1 MKTAIVHDWFDK
13 IAGSEKVVKEMLA
26 CFPDADVFSLVDFL
40 SQQQRD
46 ELGLEKVTPSF
57 IQRLPFARKHFRK
70 YLAFMPMAIEQF
82 DLSGYDL
89 VLSSSHAFGRSV
101 VTNAEQLH
109 ITYVHT
115 PMRYAWDMQQQYL
128 DQAGLRR
135 GVKASFVRCVLHYL
149 RTWDRGTAN
158 RPDVYI
164 ANSGFVAARIQ
175 KTYDRQAKVIYPPT
189 DVHKLALRSQK
200 DDFFLAAGRLV
211 SYKRFDLVVEAFAK
225 HPDQK
230 LVVIGKGSELERLR
244 EIATPNVTLMG
255 YQSDEVLRDHMQRAR
270 AFVFAAVEDFGI
282 MPVEVQACGTPVIG
296 LNRGGLRETV
306 LPHRT
311 GLLFDE
317 QTVECLSNAI
327 QEMLDLPRDYFGP
340 EHIRKHAERFSAD
353 RFRTEYRR
361 FIRACLAER
370 GMIGAEEIPELEF
383 DACEDLQVTER
394 VGA

>member
-1 MKTAIVHDWFDK
+1 MKTAIIHDWFDK

-40 SQQQRD
+40 SQQQRR

-57 IQRLPFARKHFRK
+57 IQRLPFSKKHFRN
-70 YLAFMPMAIEQF
+70 YLALMPMAIEQF

-109 ITYVHT
+109 IAYVHT
-115 PMRYAWDMQQQYL
+115 PMRYAWGMQQQYL
-128 DQAGLRR
+128 SQAGLQR
-135 GVKASFVRCVLHYL
+135 GVKAAFVRCILHYL

-158 RPDVYI
+158 RPDVYV
-164 ANSGFVAARIQ
+164 ANSAFVAKRIQ
-175 KTYDRQAKVIYPPT
+175 KTYDRTAEVIYPPT
-189 DVHKLALRSQK
+189 DVHKLGLRREK

-211 SYKRFDLVVEAFAK
+211 SYKRFDLVVEAFAR

-230 LVVIGKGSELERLR
+230 LVVIGKGAELEHLR
-244 EIATPNVTLMG
+244 NIATPNVTLLG

-282 MPVEVQACGTPVIG
+282 MPVEAQACGTPVIG
-296 LNRGGLRETV
+296 LNRGGLQETV
-306 LPHRT
+306 LPHQT

-317 QTVECLSNAI
+317 QTVECLADAI
-327 QEMLDLPRDYFGP
+327 QEILDLPRDYFDP
-340 EHIRKHAERFSAD
+340 EHIRRHAERFSAD

-361 FIRACLAER
+361 LIRARLFER
-370 GMIGAEEIPELEF
+370 GIVDEDSIPELDF
-383 DACEDLQVTER
+383 DAREDLLITEQVVT
-394 VGA
+394 

>member
-40 SQQQRD
+40 SQQQRR
-46 ELGLEKVTPSF
+46 ELGLGKVTPSF
-57 IQRLPFARKHFRK
+57 IQRLPFSKKHFRN

-128 DQAGLRR
+128 NQAGLRR
-135 GVKASFVRCVLHYL
+135 GIKAAFVRSVLHYL

-158 RPDVYI
+158 RPDVYV
-164 ANSGFVAARIQ
+164 ANSAFVAARIQ
-175 KTYDRQAKVIYPPT
+175 KTYDRPAEVIYPPT
-189 DVHKLALRSQK
+189 DVHKLELRRQK

-225 HPDQK
+225 HLDQK

-244 EIATPNVTLMG
+244 DIATPNVTLMG

-282 MPVEVQACGTPVIG
+282 MPVEAQACGTPVIG
-296 LNRGGLRETV
+296 LNRGGLQETV

-317 QTVECLSNAI
+317 QTVECLSDAI
-327 QEMLDLPRDYFGP
+327 QEILDLPRDYFDP
-340 EHIRKHAERFSAD
+340 EDIRKHAERFSAD
-353 RFRTEYRR
+353 RFRTEYRSL
-361 FIRACLAER
+361 IRASLAQR
-370 GMIGAEEIPELEF
+370 GMVGADSIPELEF
-383 DACEDLQVTER
+383 DAREDLLAAEQVVT
-394 VGA
+394 